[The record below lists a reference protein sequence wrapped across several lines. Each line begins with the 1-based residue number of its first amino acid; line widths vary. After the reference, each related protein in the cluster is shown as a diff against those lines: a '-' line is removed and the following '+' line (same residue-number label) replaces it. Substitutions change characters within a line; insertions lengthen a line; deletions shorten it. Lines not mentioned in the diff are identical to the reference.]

1 MSLFHRSR
9 QTEASRSHVSR
20 AKKGARAG
28 FTLIEMIAVL
38 SIITI
43 LVAVATLNVIGQMKQ
58 AARKSE
64 AQSMESMRDALRS
77 YILRN
82 KHIPAPADWPKAI
95 AAELGVPLERVTK
108 TRIGYPRFFCED
120 PLLDVGAA
128 TNGTRKLPFIQG
140 ATGSVEPLNPRLT
153 LVSTLGTNLPALAT
167 NQSAVFDDIWAT
179 QASSVPS
186 GWTTWGASGEDL
198 WIQRLDLRSL
208 FRRVVFNNLDP
219 DHQAPYSIQHGSTS
233 LVQCDPAD
241 DPSLPKPVV
250 EEYAAAGLPP
260 NFLMMALV
268 PPPITPPPSGPTGL
282 VPPSSTIRVASGQ
295 RLEMWLLETTAIRLL
310 FSDET
315 VQAQEFLREDVSYV
329 FENGRWSRYTNY
341 GPRPPLSGFGLLA
354 EQFRTAAVPAGS
366 RFGATPQAVMEE
378 AFTYLFTYGVW
389 ATGNPP
395 TISPFDP
402 GGSNA
407 DQQVPSY
414 QTLLD
419 AQKRLEAISAN
430 LVN

>member
-1 MSLFHRSR
+1 MSLFVRPRLSPMSGLGTGGPR
-9 QTEASRSHVSR
+9 RR
-20 AKKGARAG
+20 PPAG

-38 SIITI
+38 AIVTI

-58 AARKSE
+58 AARKTE
-64 AQSMESMRDALRS
+64 AQSMESMREALRS

-120 PLLDVGAA
+120 PTLDIGAS
-128 TNGTRKLPFIQG
+128 TNGTRKLPYVQG

-153 LVSTLGTNLPALAT
+153 FVSTLGTNLPSIAT
-167 NQSAVFDDIWAT
+167 NQSAAFNDIWAT
-179 QASSVPS
+179 IASGVPS
-186 GWTTWGASGEDL
+186 SWTTWGASGEDL

-233 LVQCDPAD
+233 LSQWEVSEDPN
-241 DPSLPKPVV
+241 LPKPVI
-250 EEYAAAGLPP
+250 EAYAGLDRMPD
-260 NFLMMALV
+260 FLMMALV
-268 PPPITPPPSGPTGL
+268 PPPVTPPASPPPPL
-282 VPPSSTIRVASGQ
+282 VPPSSTVRIASGQ
-295 RLEMWLLETTAIRLL
+295 RLETWFLETTPIRLL
-310 FSDET
+310 FADES
-315 VQAQEFLREDVSYV
+315 VQAEEFLREDVSYV

-354 EQFRTAAVPAGS
+354 EQFRTSPLPPGNKFGS
-366 RFGATPQAVMEE
+366 NPQAVIEE
-378 AFTYLFTYGVW
+378 VFTYLYTYGVW

-395 TISPFDP
+395 SIAPFDP

>member
-9 QTEASRSHVSR
+9 QLETSRSQLGR
-20 AKKGARAG
+20 AKKGARVG

-38 SIITI
+38 AIITI
-43 LVAVATLNVIGQMKQ
+43 LVAVATVNVIGQMKQ
-58 AARKSE
+58 AARKAE
-64 AQSMESMRDALRS
+64 AQSMESMRDALRA

-120 PLLDVGAA
+120 PQLDIGAP
-128 TNGTRKLPFIQG
+128 TNGTRKLPFVQG
-140 ATGSVEPLNPRLT
+140 ATGSVEPINPRLT
-153 LVSTLGTNLPALAT
+153 LVSTLGTNLPAIAT
-167 NQSAVFDDIWAT
+167 NQSTAFDDIWVT
-179 QASSVPS
+179 QSSSVPS
-186 GWTTWGASGEDL
+186 GWSTWGASGEDL

-233 LVQCDPAD
+233 LAD
-241 DPSLPKPVV
+241 WDSTTDPSLPKPVV
-250 EEYAAAGLPP
+250 EEYAGVDRMP
-260 NFLMMALV
+260 NFLTMALV
-268 PPPITPPPSGPTGL
+268 PPPITPPPSGPSGL
-282 VPPSSTIRVASGQ
+282 VPPSSTVRVASGN

-310 FSDET
+310 FADES

-354 EQFRTAAVPAGS
+354 EQFRTAAIPTGNK
-366 RFGATPQAVMEE
+366 FGANPQAVIEE
-378 AFTYLFTYGVW
+378 VFTYLYTYGVW

-395 TISPFDP
+395 TINPFDP